1 MNQLIITTIELIK
14 TNWIKALIGGF
25 VGTVVFTLM
34 GKYLAPQV
42 IGQPMDVAALL
53 APIFGG
59 SHTAGVIAHFV
70 NGTVVFPIAYLIL
83 GFRYLP
89 GPAWLRGAIFLI
101 LLYLV
106 AMVVIMPILGHG
118 FFFGSPPR
126 AMVALMAHI
135 VFGLCMGAIIGRPPV
150 SET

>member
-1 MNQLIITTIELIK
+1 MNQVVATTSVLLK
-14 TNWIKALIGGF
+14 AGWVRALIGGF

-34 GKYLAPQV
+34 GKFLAPQI

-53 APIFGG
+53 APIFSG
-59 SHTAGVIAHFV
+59 SHTAGGIAHFV
-70 NGTVVFPIAYLIL
+70 NGSVVFPIAYLIL
-83 GFRYLP
+83 GLRYLP
-89 GPAWLRGAIFLI
+89 GPAWLRGASFLI

-118 FFFGSPPR
+118 FFFGSLPK

-135 VFGLCMGAIIGRPPV
+135 AFGLCMGTIIGRPAEPDK
-150 SET
+150 

>member
-1 MNQLIITTIELIK
+1 MNQETSLTGNLLV
-14 TNWIKALIGGF
+14 TNWKRALLGGF

-34 GKYLAPQV
+34 GKFLAPQV

-59 SHTAGVIAHFV
+59 SHTAGEIAHFV
-70 NGTVVFPIAYLIL
+70 NGTVLFPVAYLIL
-83 GFRYLP
+83 GYRYIP

-101 LLYLV
+101 PLYLV
-106 AMVVIMPILGHG
+106 AMVVIMPFLGHG
-118 FFFGSPPR
+118 LFFGDPPK

-135 VFGLCMGAIIGRPPV
+135 AFGLCMGAIIGKNKLPK
-150 SET
+150 